1 MMKQENRPMLQLL
14 NGRCLFTFIFRGRFT
29 PGFSPTKLR
38 RLSPCVFSCSVL
50 LFHCVLHCLGSFC
63 GFLSSVKR
71 ELLYCQTSY
80 AVVRTVLTA
89 ASGGLCVCVYV
100 SAFTVGVLNCLGCAF
115 VDCCFWKE
123 VGAVSKN
130 EGRLY
135 KPGWQCT
142 KEGKKLVVCFDVPC
156 FICFFSEGH

>member
-38 RLSPCVFSCSVL
+38 RLSPCVFSCSVF
-50 LFHCVLHCLGSFC
+50 LFHCVLHCSGSFC

-89 ASGGLCVCVYV
+89 ASEGLCVCVCFSFYRW
-100 SAFTVGVLNCLGCAF
+100 CAELF
-115 VDCCFWKE
+115 GLCFRRLLLLEGSWRCFEERRKVVQARLTMYKRRKE
-123 VGAVSKN
+123 TSCV
-130 EGRLY
+130 
-135 KPGWQCT
+135 
-142 KEGKKLVVCFDVPC
+142 F
-156 FICFFSEGH
+156 